1 MIVEDCKIKRK
12 KRTLKE
18 DVGGE
23 FFLDGALRHCRSEA
37 GHGDYELTGE
47 LIYCI

>member
-23 FFLDGALRHCRSEA
+23 FFWMERCDTVAAKRTGRLKGDG
-37 GHGDYELTGE
+37 GKKV
-47 LIYCI
+47 